1 MLEHES
7 NGLPS
12 EYRHLVPGEPAQ
24 ILATHPHSA
33 RLRPLEPSDDAQQCG
48 LSRPRRSDESDVL
61 SLVDL
66 QRDAAQ
72 DGDVSGTAVA
82 VGVGQ
87 LSDVDRRDRLTVDDD
102 GGGVT
107 VGRCCSPVRPNNGAR
122 QLGRASDSSRALS
135 LAGG

>member
-1 MLEHES
+1 
-7 NGLPS
+7 
-12 EYRHLVPGEPAQ
+12 
-24 ILATHPHSA
+24 
-33 RLRPLEPSDDAQQCG
+33 
-48 LSRPRRSDESDVL
+48 
-61 SLVDL
+61 
-66 QRDAAQ
+66 
-72 DGDVSGTAVA
+72 
-82 VGVGQ
+82 VGQ